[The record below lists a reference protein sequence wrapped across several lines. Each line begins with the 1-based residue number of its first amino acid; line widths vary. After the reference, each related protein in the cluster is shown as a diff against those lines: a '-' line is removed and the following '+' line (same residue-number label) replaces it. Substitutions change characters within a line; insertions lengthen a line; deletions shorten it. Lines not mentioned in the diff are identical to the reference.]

1 MESKTN
7 PDKPADTAPSA
18 HPSAS
23 IEEVL
28 RPFQDASA
36 RFLQTSVAARDAAMR
51 QQARAWLDLQ
61 EANRRAELEAHLAVI
76 AAARKHLDQMEQQ
89 AAGGAPA
96 AATATAT
103 SDAVASGVG
112 AGPIASAEEAYA
124 ARVRAQ
130 AEYEQEVRRIYADTQ
145 AKLAAAQQQAFT
157 GGTERDP
164 ARQLFGQQ
172 QGAYQAYLAELQQA
186 WAGAQGLD
194 PQMMNA
200 IASSILHTIQAAN
213 RGG

>member
-7 PDKPADTAPSA
+7 PDKPADTDPSA
-18 HPSAS
+18 HSTAS
-23 IEEVL
+23 IEAVL

-36 RFLQTSVAARDAAMR
+36 RFLQASVAARDAAMR

-61 EANRRAELEAHLAVI
+61 EAIRRAELEAHLAAI
-76 AAARKHLDQMEQQ
+76 AVARKHLDQMEQQ
-89 AAGGAPA
+89 SAGGAAVAASGA
-96 AATATAT
+96 AA
-103 SDAVASGVG
+103 SGAA
-112 AGPIASAEEAYA
+112 AGSASAGASPEEAYA
-124 ARVRAQ
+124 VRARAQ
-130 AEYEQEVRRIYADTQ
+130 ADYEQEIRQIYANTQ

-164 ARQLFGQQ
+164 ARQMVGQQ
-172 QGAYQAYLAELQQA
+172 QNAYQAYLAEMQQA

-194 PQMMNA
+194 PQTMNA
-200 IASSILHTIQAAN
+200 IATNILYTIQAAN